1 MKVDSLYE
9 EIPKQFF
16 DFTMTPK
23 QPKYSPKRPKMTLNW
38 VNIES
43 ARQVNAL
50 KMKVFDL
57 NIETPKY
64 FSDPSPPPKQPN
76 TA

>member
-1 MKVDSLYE
+1 
-9 EIPKQFF
+9 
-16 DFTMTPK
+16 
-23 QPKYSPKRPKMTLNW
+23 MTLNW
-38 VNIES
+38 INIIS

-64 FSDPSPPPKQPN
+64 QLEFAIDVKIKKNGKINLFILKMTDKNNVKINLHIKVKNLQWMSR
-76 TA
+76 

>member
-1 MKVDSLYE
+1 MS
-9 EIPKQFF
+9 
-16 DFTMTPK
+16 
-23 QPKYSPKRPKMTLNW
+23 LNW

-64 FSDPSPPPKQPN
+64 LSDPTPPPKQPN
-76 TA
+76 TAQNYKNDQKIGRY

>member
-1 MKVDSLYE
+1 MS
-9 EIPKQFF
+9 
-16 DFTMTPK
+16 
-23 QPKYSPKRPKMTLNW
+23 LNW

-64 FSDPSPPPKQPN
+64 LSDPTPPPKQPN
-76 TA
+76 TARNYKNDHKIGRY

>member
-1 MKVDSLYE
+1 MDGKMV
-9 EIPKQFF
+9 II
-16 DFTMTPK
+16 
-23 QPKYSPKRPKMTLNW
+23 MTLNW
-38 VNIES
+38 DNIES

-64 FSDPSPPPKQPN
+64 LTDPIPPPKLLN
-76 TA
+76 AARNYKK